1 MKKSLIEFDTFNS
14 LEEYQELFEK
24 WDVLRDLGT
33 VPFTLRLVL
42 TIMPEIKQF
51 SLKYNKPDV
60 SKYDIY
66 KTFSYQYYKNE
77 AKRLAQQNV
86 EAF

>member
-1 MKKSLIEFDTFNS
+1 
-14 LEEYQELFEK
+14 
-24 WDVLRDLGT
+24 
-33 VPFTLRLVL
+33 
-42 TIMPEIKQF
+42 MPEIKQF
-51 SLKYNKPDV
+51 SLKNNKPDV